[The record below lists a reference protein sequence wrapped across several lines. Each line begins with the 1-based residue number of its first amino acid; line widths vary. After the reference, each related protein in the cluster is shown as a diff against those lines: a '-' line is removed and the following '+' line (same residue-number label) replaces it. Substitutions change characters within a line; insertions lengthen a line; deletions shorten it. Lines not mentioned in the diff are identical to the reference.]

1 MVTGELELFWKGML
15 AADDDEEKEEADIC
29 LDELSKIEEGNS
41 MLLLLIR
48 DIFSLSLSL
57 SSILNVSRKK
67 EAVLKSDFSAT
78 VNRSN
83 NNFHQRFWEFG
94 SHVPFQYIFFV
105 QVALCKT
112 IILWFIK
119 HIQYE
124 GYFYKM

>member
-105 QVALCKT
+105 QVTLCKT

-124 GYFYKM
+124 GYIYKM